1 MKKKQEIL
9 TLPIFLDDKEKRT
22 LNQFRTEIVD
32 GVETQLENRP
42 LCDQN
47 DEQFFHPVNR
57 KTKRYFAAH
66 KRRKYVEPTK
76 RSR

>member
-1 MKKKQEIL
+1 MKKKQEVL
-9 TLPIFLDDKEKRT
+9 TLPIFLDQNEKRT
-22 LNQFRTEIVD
+22 LEKFHTETVD
-32 GVETQLENRP
+32 GVSTQVENRP

-47 DEQFFHPVNR
+47 DEQFFHSVNR
-57 KTKRYFAAH
+57 KTKRYFAAQ